1 MENQQQKQPR
11 DIIIAFRLTPSE
23 AGHIDSAGASLKSP
37 RRRADFCR
45 SASLHY
51 ARQRVPPPTKPI
63 ALPSRRK
70 PTHDIVLLSRMLAD
84 IGRLATDTSEMA
96 TLARIR
102 GALPTV
108 NALMTVYDELTDL
121 RKQLTVALGGSLD
134 EVAP

>member
-1 MENQQQKQPR
+1 MKSQQQKQPR
-11 DIIIAFRLTPSE
+11 EIIVAFRLTPSE

-51 ARQRVPPPTKPI
+51 AKQRVPPPTKPL

-70 PTHDIVLLSRMLAD
+70 PTHDIVLLSRLLAEV
-84 IGRLATDTSEMA
+84 GRLASEMNQL
-96 TLARIR
+96 TNLAKSR
-102 GALPTV
+102 GTLPTV
-108 NALMTVYDELTDL
+108 NALMTVYDELGGL
-121 RKQLTVALGGSLD
+121 RKQLTVALGGTAD